1 MKDKKINIFKILLYA
16 IYIFSAVFFMFKSE
30 YGKVGL
36 SLLCLVIIF
45 ILNKI
50 YSKNLTILDR
60 SLFIAGNLFIL
71 FSFLLGSC
79 YNLYDKIKYYD
90 DLLHFASGFISVK
103 IGWNILSSLKNI
115 NINNNKLLVFVIIL
129 FFSMGISSICEISE
143 YALDVLFNMHT
154 QSGGLKDTMHDMIDA
169 LAGSCIML
177 LYYTKIKFQ
186 YNTK

>member
-1 MKDKKINIFKILLYA
+1 MKNKNINIFKILLYA
-16 IYIFSAVFFMFKSE
+16 IYLFSAVFFMFKSE

-36 SLLCLVIIF
+36 SLLCLIIIF

-50 YSKNLTILDR
+50 YSKNLAVLDR
-60 SLFIAGNLFIL
+60 NLFIASNLFIL

-90 DLLHFASGFISVK
+90 DFLHFISGFISVK
-103 IGWNILSSLKNI
+103 IGWNILASLK
-115 NINNNKLLVFVIIL
+115 NINNNKLLVFVVIL

-143 YALDVLFNMHT
+143 YALDVLFKMHT

-169 LAGSCIML
+169 LAGSCIMI
-177 LYYTKIKFQ
+177 LYYTKNKFQ
-186 YNTK
+186 NNIK